1 MNKKEVTDWIK
12 QPVINQV
19 LLSFA
24 TPHTPRQ
31 VERKLDRIK
40 KLKMKSYMERG
51 LIKSLSDGLKKGRY
65 YTLTNKARKMLTLP
79 DYESKTEKDW
89 ELIGWVMASKLNRL
103 VILKIMAIDS
113 VKRPSEDIRK
123 RCVRLNPCLT
133 RISTKTILHELMNKG
148 LVDSEMNGKYRNY
161 WLTDKGRAIVKDIN
175 ELELSTEVCIEGKN

>member
-1 MNKKEVTDWIK
+1 MNKKEVSDWIK

-40 KLKMKSYMERG
+40 KLKMKPYMERG

-65 YTLTNKARKMLTLP
+65 YTLTSKAREMLKLS

-113 VKRPSEDIRK
+113 VKRASEDIRK

-133 RISTKTILHELMNKG
+133 RISTKTILLELIKKG
-148 LVDSEMNGKYRNY
+148 LVETEMNGKYRNY
-161 WLTDKGRAIVKDIN
+161 WLNEKGLVLMNDIN
-175 ELELSTEVCIEGKN
+175 ELQLSAEICIKGEN